1 MFFHLVGKCYREVE
15 VCVYKL
21 SPFCYLIGGFNM
33 GKAKK
38 KRTREEEAKLPPN
51 RRHQACGASECQ
63 ENVPGKLKLLVHT
76 SFNHACFTF

>member
-1 MFFHLVGKCYREVE
+1 
-15 VCVYKL
+15 
-21 SPFCYLIGGFNM
+21 M